1 MDTNVATMQ
10 DIQKIATVACESYTR
25 ALEGEGLLNQS
36 AESILTQY
44 SIVVYEKGWFSKFVD
59 SFFKTGD
66 GLNFRTV
73 KHIIH
78 VKKNDNNNDP
88 KNIREAQIL
97 SILDRKNR
105 KED

>member
-1 MDTNVATMQ
+1 MSLNVVSTEDVQ
-10 DIQKIATVACESYTR
+10 RIATLACESYIR
-25 ALEGEGLLNQS
+25 ALEDEGVLKHS

-44 SIVVYEKGWFSKFVD
+44 SILVYEKGWFSKFVD

-78 VKKNDNNNDP
+78 AKNDNNNGAKDT
-88 KNIREAQIL
+88 REAQVL
-97 SILDRKNR
+97 SILDRSRNK

>member
-1 MDTNVATMQ
+1 MNLGVVSNEEV
-10 DIQKIATVACESYTR
+10 QKIATMACESYIK
-25 ALEGEGLLNQS
+25 ALEDEGLLKYS

-44 SIVVYEKGWFSKFVD
+44 SILVYEKGWFSKFVD

-73 KHIIH
+73 RHIIH
-78 VKKNDNNNDP
+78 AKNDNNSGP
-88 KNIREAQIL
+88 KDTREAQVL

-105 KED
+105 KDD

>member
-1 MDTNVATMQ
+1 MSVSVVSTEDVQ
-10 DIQKIATVACESYTR
+10 RIATLACESYIR
-25 ALEGEGLLNQS
+25 ALEDEGVLKHS

-44 SIVVYEKGWFSKFVD
+44 SILVYEKGWFSKFVD

-78 VKKNDNNNDP
+78 KKNDNSGPRDT
-88 KNIREAQIL
+88 REAQVL
-97 SILDRKNR
+97 SILDRSKN
-105 KED
+105 KNHD

>member
-1 MDTNVATMQ
+1 MNLSVVSNEEV
-10 DIQKIATVACESYTR
+10 QKIATMACESYIK
-25 ALEGEGLLNQS
+25 ALEDEGLLKHS

-44 SIVVYEKGWFSKFVD
+44 SILVYEKGWFSKFVD

-78 VKKNDNNNDP
+78 AKNDNNSGP
-88 KNIREAQIL
+88 KDTREAQVL

-105 KED
+105 KDD